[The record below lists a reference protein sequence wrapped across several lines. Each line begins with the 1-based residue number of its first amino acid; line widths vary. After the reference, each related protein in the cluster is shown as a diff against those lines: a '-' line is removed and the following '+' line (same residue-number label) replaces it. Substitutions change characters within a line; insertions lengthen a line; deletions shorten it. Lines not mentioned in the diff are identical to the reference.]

1 MMATTQSDHAAGT
14 MLRSHARAGAVA
26 PTRIRPRHVF
36 KRLLLY
42 LVLLAFAAYFLMPI
56 YVLVLTALKPF
67 SDVNTATMWQLPTPP
82 TLDAFAAAWNAV
94 GGSFLN
100 SVAIVVP
107 ATLLATLLGAV
118 NGYVFA
124 KWRFPGSELVFRLV
138 LFGMFLPYQGLLI
151 PLVLTLRQ
159 LGLFGTIPGLIV
171 THAILG
177 IPITALLFRS
187 FFAAVP
193 DELLEAAKLDGCGFF
208 RIFRYLMLPLAP
220 PTIAVVLLWQFTA
233 VWNDFIL
240 AVVILNNPQ
249 SAPITVAVQ
258 NLAGSTSVEW
268 NVQMAAALI
277 AALPTIVVYLLLG
290 KLFMRGLLTGALKG

>member
-1 MMATTQSDHAAGT
+1 MTATTQLDHSTLTVRLPRAQDDVTARKRRRAASVV
-14 MLRSHARAGAVA
+14 R
-26 PTRIRPRHVF
+26 RI
-36 KRLLLY
+36 LLY
-42 LVLLAFAAYFLMPI
+42 AVLIAFAAYFLLPI
-56 YVLVLTALKPF
+56 YVLLLTAMKPF
-67 SDVNTATMWQLPTPP
+67 SEVDVATMWRLPT
-82 TLDAFAAAWNAV
+82 TLTFGAFTEAWDKI
-94 GGSFLN
+94 GGSFIN
-100 SVAIVVP
+100 SVVIVVP
-107 ATLLATLLGAV
+107 AALLSTLLGAV

-159 LGLFGTIPGLIV
+159 LGLFGTVPGLIA

-177 IPITALLFRS
+177 IPMTALMFRS
-187 FFAAVP
+187 FFSAVP
-193 DELLEAAKLDGCGFF
+193 EELLEAAKLDGCGLF
-208 RIFRYLMLPLAP
+208 RIFGHLMLPLAP

-240 AVVILNNPQ
+240 AVVILSNPQ
-249 SAPITVAVQ
+249 LAPVTVAVQ

-277 AALPTIVVYLLLG
+277 AALPTIIVYILLG